1 MKNNK
6 TIKENF
12 DFAFENH
19 KKNNLEIAGKIYK
32 KILEEDP
39 NHFPSTVLLGTLS
52 EQTKNFDL
60 AKQLLEKGIKINPN
74 RPEAYYNLGLIYNEL
89 VDFEKAI
96 SCYEK
101 AIKIN
106 PNYAEA
112 YNNLGNSYKG
122 LKNFEKAITY
132 YEKAIKIKSDYA
144 DAYNNLGIA
153 FKSLGN
159 DQEAINCYKKT
170 IQLEP
175 NHPEAHYNF
184 AIVLKKLGK
193 ELQAISCY
201 EKAIK
206 INPNYADAYNNL
218 GICYR
223 DFGDFQ
229 KAINCYEQAI
239 KSQPGNLT
247 YFYLLSDL
255 KKEIL
260 NPNLRNNIERIIN
273 DNNCIKSN
281 MAFGNFLL
289 ARYESK
295 EKNYEKEIDYLIKA
309 HTYYFELKKEKFT
322 RQIKYFFDLLPNTNE
337 LINLNKSDKIINNH
351 EIKPIFIVGVPR
363 CGSTL
368 TEKIIASSSKYIPIG
383 EETDIFDKI
392 IKQKIE
398 KKQLL
403 NFNKENF
410 QMELVEAYNYKGL
423 VQESCGYTFTDK
435 SLDNFFYI
443 NFIKEIFP
451 NAKVINCRR
460 DALSSIMSIFQNNM
474 VGVAWAHNL
483 EYIFKYF
490 DIYYRIIENFKKIFP
505 NFIYELQYEKLVND
519 PEIESKK
526 LLKHCNLPW
535 DKKCLE
541 FYKRKDLISKT
552 GSNIQIRQA
561 IYKHSSDKYL
571 PYKKLLAKYGNKYS
585 WFN

>member
-184 AIVLKKLGK
+184 AIVLKEWGE
-193 ELQAISCY
+193 ELQAITYY
-201 EKAIK
+201 EKAVK

-218 GICYR
+218 GNCYK

-239 KSQPGNLT
+239 KSQPGNLA

-260 NPNLRNNIERIIN
+260 NPNLKNSIEKIIN
-273 DNNCIKSN
+273 GNYCIKRN

-289 ARYESK
+289 ARYENK
-295 EKNYEKEIDYLIKA
+295 EKNYEKEINYLIKA
-309 HTYYFELKKEKFT
+309 HAYYFELKKEKFT
-322 RQIKYFFDLLPNTNE
+322 RQIKHFFDVLPNANE
-337 LINLNKSDKIINNH
+337 LINLNKSNKTIKKNNH
-351 EIKPIFIVGVPR
+351 EIKPIFIIGVPR

-368 TEKIIASSSKYIPIG
+368 IEKIIASGSKYMPIG
-383 EETDIFDKI
+383 EETSILDVFMQ
-392 IKQKIE
+392 QKIQ
-398 KKQLL
+398 KKQL
-403 NFNKENF
+403 
-410 QMELVEAYNYKGL
+410 
-423 VQESCGYTFTDK
+423 
-435 SLDNFFYI
+435 
-443 NFIKEIFP
+443 
-451 NAKVINCRR
+451 
-460 DALSSIMSIFQNNM
+460 
-474 VGVAWAHNL
+474 
-483 EYIFKYF
+483 
-490 DIYYRIIENFKKIFP
+490 
-505 NFIYELQYEKLVND
+505 
-519 PEIESKK
+519 
-526 LLKHCNLPW
+526 
-535 DKKCLE
+535 
-541 FYKRKDLISKT
+541 
-552 GSNIQIRQA
+552 
-561 IYKHSSDKYL
+561 
-571 PYKKLLAKYGNKYS
+571 
-585 WFN
+585 